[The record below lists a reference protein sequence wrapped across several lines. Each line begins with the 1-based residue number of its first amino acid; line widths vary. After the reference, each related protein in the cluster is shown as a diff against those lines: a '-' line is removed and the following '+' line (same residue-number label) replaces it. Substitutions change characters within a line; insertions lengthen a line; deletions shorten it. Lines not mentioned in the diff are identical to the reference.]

1 MLSDKVIGNNA
12 LTEFSETTY
21 EPLIFHKQ
29 QKRKELISME
39 KKNRKTS
46 THLATGFAWCVSF
59 GYSYFV
65 IRYVYFNIQL
75 INMLSMMAS
84 CCEYVWLT

>member
-46 THLATGFAWCVSF
+46 THLATGFA
-59 GYSYFV
+59 
-65 IRYVYFNIQL
+65 
-75 INMLSMMAS
+75 
-84 CCEYVWLT
+84 